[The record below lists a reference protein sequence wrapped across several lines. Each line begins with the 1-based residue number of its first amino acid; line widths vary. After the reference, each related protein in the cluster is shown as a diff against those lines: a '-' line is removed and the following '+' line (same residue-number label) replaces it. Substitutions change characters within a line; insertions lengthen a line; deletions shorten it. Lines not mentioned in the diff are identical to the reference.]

1 MVAGLRHHGK
11 GKDVDERPP
20 PERRLKCWP
29 VHQHLVVMGSPL
41 PVEAACSAV
50 EVMTLGAAHVAFRL
64 TQNLTIVCFA
74 GLTIIEKLS
83 GCPFYAPEALHS
95 VSAHILHEQSS
106 F

>member
-1 MVAGLRHHGK
+1 
-11 GKDVDERPP
+11 
-20 PERRLKCWP
+20 
-29 VHQHLVVMGSPL
+29 VVMGSPL
-41 PVEAACSAV
+41 PDEAACSAV
-50 EVMTLGAAHVAFRL
+50 EVMTLGAAHVAFRH

-95 VSAHILHEQSS
+95 VSAHILREQSS